1 MKLSTSILHSNQRH
15 SVKCWLVVI
24 ILLKACLCASAQD
37 TVDLPLYEEWDT
49 YSATSSRNVNG
60 WLFCKTGIDDES
72 IVQRNNLHAFL
83 TTGSTAGSGTVVAT
97 PYLSQVPDTFSFRL
111 YGSSLNGHMA
121 LVEFGF
127 IPDSPPIG
135 TASDICGLF
144 VPYDTVSIYTSNQW
158 FRTTVDLHPYF
169 AIHGTTHRFAIRLI
183 NSYHQELYLDELR
196 AWIPADE
203 NTTTCPDLT
212 TKGRDFW
219 VTFFYN
225 YHETEAYNPGQHII
239 TAIGDQD
246 CSVDIFNNAT
256 GNYHSILTNANQY
269 LENRTVG
276 DNAGLPVA
284 TAYNGGY
291 HVTSTEDIWLYASNY
306 VKCTQDAAVIIP
318 TAVLD
323 TTYIIQDYPAWQY
336 GAQVA
341 FVATEDNTV
350 LTMTVPCNIQ
360 GTSITAGTTLTPTL
374 MQGQSYMLISN
385 GDGSSFSGMRVT
397 SNGKPFAAF
406 QGGRRVKVPTS
417 GQGSD
422 LLYEQVLPMNLW
434 GQDFIVGGV
443 NGQACENHVR
453 ITSSSD
459 HCVVTV
465 DGATVAT
472 LNTGQT
478 TEITYPQNTAR
489 RIQASAPVC
498 VILYL
503 ASYING
509 GRNGD
514 PSSVTIPPLFSG
526 ICDSRFKTC
535 YTQDITNADHFVTI
549 ICDTAWDHALRFDG
563 APLPTTGVI
572 THEGYCMHQLLA
584 TYSQANLGLHHLEN
598 SEGPFIAY
606 AYGRGY
612 YESYAFPLGFR
623 VEPVPVDTTE
633 PYVPEIHRDTVWLM
647 DTVCQG
653 QPYNGFGFT
662 VVATQTANPGN
673 LSLTSVSRENDT
685 LLHYHILTLTIMP
698 TYDTSVLLFLIP
710 GDTLFFLGDT
720 LTEACQRSYTL
731 QTLYG
736 CDSLVN
742 LTLNY
747 ALVSLSIES
756 QGGCPGS
763 EVTLTAD
770 GTRLFYWSSTP
781 YDPELDSQQGQN
793 PITVHPT
800 VTTVYHLLDASGN
813 VISSVTVGVE
823 PPPTLC
829 VEIGR
834 DFIDFDHPV
843 ITLHDCSP
851 DRHHSTWV
859 FSDGYTMHGE
869 RIRRQFRHP
878 LPDTVT
884 VTLHSC
890 NQYECCADTTIGFHP
905 EIRSIWF
912 PNIFTPNEPQNN
924 RFGPV
929 TSCQVADFEI
939 YIYNRWGL
947 LVFHST
953 DIQAPW
959 DGTHDG
965 TPVPQGAYAYQWYLK
980 DIHGDRWN
988 GTGTVTLIR

>member
-1 MKLSTSILHSNQRH
+1 MALI
-15 SVKCWLVVI
+15 
-24 ILLKACLCASAQD
+24 LCAVPLCRAQGNRVMLLD
-37 TVDLPLYEEWDT
+37 EEWDT
-49 YSATSSRNVNG
+49 YTQTSNREVNG
-60 WLFCKTGIDDES
+60 WKFCKSGINDES
-72 IVQRNNLHAFL
+72 IVQRANLHAYL
-83 TTGSTAGSGTVVAT
+83 STGYTEGSGTVVAT
-97 PYLSQVPDTFSFRL
+97 PWLAQVADTFSFRI
-111 YGSSLNGHMA
+111 YGSNLQGQTA

-127 IPDSPPIG
+127 IPDSATINNP
-135 TASDICGLF
+135 SDICALF
-144 VPYDTVSIYTSNQW
+144 IPYDTVALSVSNQW
-158 FRTTVDLHPYF
+158 QRTTRDMHPYY

-183 NSYHQELYLDELR
+183 NNYHQELYLDELR

-203 NTTTCPDLT
+203 HTTTCPDLT

-219 VTFFYN
+219 MMFLYN
-225 YHETEAYNPGQHII
+225 QNINPGTFTTQHTL
-239 TAIGDQD
+239 TAISDQNCTVNFEVFSNGSTSQSNLQSGSD
-246 CSVDIFNNAT
+246 FCVDKVVPNL
-256 GNYHSILTNANQY
+256 SL
-269 LENRTVG
+269 TVG
-276 DNAGLPVA
+276 TV
-284 TAYNGGY
+284 YNGGI
-291 HVTSTEDIWLYASNY
+291 HVTSDEDIWLYARNL
-306 VKCTQDAAVIIP
+306 VTNTQDIATILP
-318 TAVLD
+318 TSVLD
-323 TTYIIQDYPAWQY
+323 TTYIVQDYPSTNY
-336 GAQVA
+336 GGEVG
-341 FVATEDNTV
+341 FVATENGTV
-350 LTMTVPCNIQ
+350 LTMTVPCDIE
-360 GTSITAGTTLTPTL
+360 GTSITAGTTLTVNL
-374 MQGQSYMLISN
+374 NRGQTYLLLAAN
-385 GDGSSFSGMRVT
+385 GAERTFSGMRVT

-406 QGGRRVKVPTS
+406 HGGWNPAVPSNGS
-417 GQGSD
+417 GRD
-422 LLYEQVLPMNLW
+422 HCYEQVSPMGLW
-434 GQDFIVGGV
+434 GTEFVVAGTKAQTGNNRI
-443 NGQACENHVR
+443 R
-453 ITSSSD
+453 ITTEQGGCDVNINGS
-459 HCVVTV
+459 HMC
-465 DGATVAT
+465 T
-472 LNTGQT
+472 LNAQSSYEYTMPTTANCHIVTSKPVSVLLYMGSYSNTGH
-478 TEITYPQNTAR
+478 I
-489 RIQASAPVC
+489 
-498 VILYL
+498 
-503 ASYING
+503 
-509 GRNGD
+509 GD
-514 PSSVTIPPLFSG
+514 PSTATIVPVERG
-526 ICDSRFKTC
+526 ICNSRFKVL
-535 YTQDITNADHFVTI
+535 NSSKI
-549 ICDTAWDHALRFDG
+549 IQGQHYLIVICPSGYDSSMRLDGTA
-563 APLPTTGVI
+563 LPATGVS
-572 THEGYCMHQLLA
+572 TRDNY
-584 TYSQANLGLHHLEN
+584 TLHHLTVTPGTHTLAN
-598 SEGPFIAY
+598 SNGPFVAY
-606 AYGRGY
+606 AYGAGDW
-612 YESYAFPLGFR
+612 ESYAYPLDFK

-710 GDTLFFLGDT
+710 GDTVFFLGDT

-747 ALVSLSIES
+747 AEVSLISSS

-800 VTTVYHLLDASGN
+800 VTTVYQLLDASGN

-829 VEIGR
+829 VELGR